1 MRKFLIALAA
11 LVAVALPSGVPVAAQ
26 AGGDNAALAI
36 NTRDGKTVYR
46 IAIKVSRNDTGVVTN
61 TNIAFAYA
69 SCADCQTYAIAFQA
83 VLVTSNPTI
92 DAPTNMAIAW
102 NDQCDS
108 CTTFADANQVT
119 VTTDGPVH
127 FTPLGNQMLASI
139 RHDLH
144 GLKHE
149 DLSLD
154 DLIVRVN
161 QLADQFTLVVTTQ
174 LVPAGN
180 A

>member
-26 AGGDNAALAI
+26 AVGDNAALAI

-139 RHDLH
+139 RHDIH
-144 GLKHE
+144 GLKLE
-149 DLSLD
+149 DLSLV
-154 DLIVRVN
+154 DLIVEVR
-161 QLADQFTLVVTTQ
+161 QLGDTVKSI
-174 LVPAGN
+174 VPN
-180 A
+180 H

>member
-36 NTRDGKTVYR
+36 NTHDGKTVYR

-69 SCADCQTYAIAFQA
+69 SCSDCQTYAIAFQA
-83 VLVTSNPTI
+83 VLVTSSPTI
-92 DAPTNMAIAW
+92 AAPTNLAIAW

-127 FTPLGNQMLASI
+127 FTPLGNQTLASI

-144 GLKHE
+144 ALKHE
-149 DLSLD
+149 DLTLD
-154 DLIVRVN
+154 ELAARVN
-161 QLADQFTLVVTTQ
+161 QLADQFTWVVTTQ

-180 A
+180 S

>member
-83 VLVTSNPTI
+83 VLVKNNPNI
-92 DAPTNMAIAW
+92 DARTDMALPRTE
-102 NDQCDS
+102 QCES
-108 CTTFADANQVT
+108 CT
-119 VTTDGPVH
+119 
-127 FTPLGNQMLASI
+127 
-139 RHDLH
+139 
-144 GLKHE
+144 
-149 DLSLD
+149 
-154 DLIVRVN
+154 
-161 QLADQFTLVVTTQ
+161 
-174 LVPAGN
+174 
-180 A
+180 